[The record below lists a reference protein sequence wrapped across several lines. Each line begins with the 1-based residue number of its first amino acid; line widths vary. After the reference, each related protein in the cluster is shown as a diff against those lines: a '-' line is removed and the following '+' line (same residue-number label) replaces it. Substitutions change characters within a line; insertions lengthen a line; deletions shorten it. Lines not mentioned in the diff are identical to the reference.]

1 MKVLIFGATGFI
13 GNDAALALIRAGHE
27 VIGTTRSAESARKL
41 EAAEITPK
49 VCDPLDPSQ
58 YADLIGQVDV
68 VIDTVGG
75 DTLYK
80 VGHTI
85 LDTCISESA
94 KARPHGPPLA
104 YIYCS
109 GTWVHGD
116 DKTEIISDMSPITR
130 PMPLTAWRLEI
141 ESKALKAISKS
152 FTANVIRPSLLYG
165 GSGSLIG
172 ATLFQGA
179 KEGKITWYGDEDT
192 RCATIHKE
200 DLGEAF
206 RLCAEKAYAIP
217 GIIFDIS
224 NNYPEALAHII
235 TQLQAVS
242 GTYKTVYHKP
252 ENDFHRALNSTA
264 LLRPTL
270 ARSLLGWEPRKP
282 PLAEGM
288 KVYYHAWLASTA

>member
-1 MKVLIFGATGFI
+1 MPY
-13 GNDAALALIRAGHE
+13 
-27 VIGTTRSAESARKL
+27 TTAPAVFLMISVEHS
-41 EAAEITPK
+41 
-49 VCDPLDPSQ
+49 
-58 YADLIGQVDV
+58 
-68 VIDTVGG
+68 
-75 DTLYK
+75 TLS
-80 VGHTI
+80 VQ
-85 LDTCISESA
+85 
-94 KARPHGPPLA
+94 
-104 YIYCS
+104 
-109 GTWVHGD
+109 
-116 DKTEIISDMSPITR
+116 
-130 PMPLTAWRLEI
+130 
-141 ESKALKAISKS
+141 SKQT
-152 FTANVIRPSLLYG
+152 F
-165 GSGSLIG
+165 
-172 ATLFQGA
+172 
-179 KEGKITWYGDEDT
+179 
-192 RCATIHKE
+192 
-200 DLGEAF
+200 AF